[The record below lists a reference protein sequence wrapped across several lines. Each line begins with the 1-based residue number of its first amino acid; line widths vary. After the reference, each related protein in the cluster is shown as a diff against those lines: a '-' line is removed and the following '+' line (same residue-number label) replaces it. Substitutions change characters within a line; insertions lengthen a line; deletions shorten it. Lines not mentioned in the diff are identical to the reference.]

1 MFDDDNK
8 KKSENLVFFFVLNIT
23 RALNFNGFHDFR
35 KL

>member
-8 KKSENLVFFFVLNIT
+8 KKSENLVFFVLNIT